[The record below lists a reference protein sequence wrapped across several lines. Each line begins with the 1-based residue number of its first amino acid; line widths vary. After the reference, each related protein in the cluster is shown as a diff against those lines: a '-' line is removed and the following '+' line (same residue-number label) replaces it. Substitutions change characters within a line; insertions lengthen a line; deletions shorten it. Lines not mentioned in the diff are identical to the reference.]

1 MSMRTKSTLAM
12 LALGVAAM
20 FASGGVLG
28 QTVTL
33 KVHHFLPPGSTA
45 HKNFIVPWC
54 EKIAKD
60 SGGKLKCQIYPAMQ
74 LGGSP
79 PQLYDQVKDGV
90 VDLVWTVP
98 SFQAGRFPVIEAF
111 ELPFMVRD
119 SERASRGLWHYA
131 MKNAAAEFKGV
142 KPILLHVHDGSLV
155 HTAKKQV
162 RTLEDFKGLKLRV
175 PTRQGSKTLV
185 ALGAMPVS
193 MPLSQTAEAISK
205 GVIDGVLLPWEVIP
219 SVKFDEVT
227 KFHTESEGGEAQM
240 SNSVFLF
247 GMNQEK
253 YDALPAE
260 LKKVID
266 ANSGP
271 DPSAWVGKV
280 FVDDALPGKKSAE
293 IRKNTFYTL
302 PAAELRRW
310 EKVTAG
316 VSDEWVKEMSA
327 KGLDGKRLLEEAK
340 AACK

>member
-1 MSMRTKSTLAM
+1 MIRTTKSKIVA
-12 LALGVAAM
+12 LALAIAA
-20 FASGGVLG
+20 ALTSLEALG
-28 QTVTL
+28 QTIIL

-54 EKIAKD
+54 DKVAKE

-79 PQLYDQVKDGV
+79 PQLYDQLKDGV
-90 VDLVWTVP
+90 VDIVWTVP

-119 SERASRGLWHYA
+119 SERASRGLWHYT
-131 MKNAAAEFKGV
+131 MKNASAEFKGV

-162 RTLEDFKGLKLRV
+162 RTMEDFKGLKLRV
-175 PTRQGSKTLV
+175 PTRQGSKTLA

-227 KFHTESEGGEAQM
+227 KFHTEAEAGEAQM

-253 YDALPAE
+253 YDALPVE
-260 LKKVID
+260 LKKIID

-271 DPSAWVGKV
+271 EPSAWVGKV

-310 EKVTAG
+310 EKATANVTE
-316 VSDEWVKEMSA
+316 EWVRDMSG
-327 KGLDGKRLLEEAK
+327 KGFDGKRLLEEAR